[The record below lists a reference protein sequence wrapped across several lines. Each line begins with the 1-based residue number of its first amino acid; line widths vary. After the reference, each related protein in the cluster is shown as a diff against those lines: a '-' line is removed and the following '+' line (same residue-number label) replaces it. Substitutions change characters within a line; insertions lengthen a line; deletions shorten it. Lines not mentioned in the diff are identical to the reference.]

1 MGGIGSGTFSVQRRM
16 RAWYKKY
23 REPPGSTDFFQY
35 QIQDGAILSRATAS
49 AIDAVYLA
57 RTLPRL
63 DLLVIAPD
71 EIRIVELKQKAS
83 AGELGQ
89 MLQYMQSLK
98 RDRNLGQYLRGK
110 VRYVL
115 CVLQENAN
123 VRALCDAQGIE
134 YLVIPASELP
144 EVP

>member
-1 MGGIGSGTFSVQRRM
+1 MGGTGSGTFSVQRRM
-16 RAWYKKY
+16 WAWYKKY

-35 QIQDGAILSRATAS
+35 QIQDNAILSRDTAS

-63 DLLVIAPD
+63 DLLVIAPS
-71 EIRIVELKQKAS
+71 EIHIVELKSKAS

-89 MLQYMQSLK
+89 MLQYIECLR
-98 RDRNLGQYLRGK
+98 RDRNLAKYLRGK
-110 VRYVL
+110 VRHVL

-123 VRALCDAQGIE
+123 VRALADAQGIE
-134 YLVIPASELP
+134 YIQIPAAELP